1 MVSRYVEIKSHFG
14 YNSLRANYI
23 QKREI
28 SIVFFQN
35 YIIDIRFRFFTR
47 SKVQFF
53 SIRRNGATIA
63 TQDRDTC
70 AVYRALYPPQCER
83 CIYAWGARPNQI
95 YGRHFCVK
103 TLLRSFFV
111 SERRIS
117 CSLIINDSK
126 DGKDFPLSTC
136 NLIKNWLMLQQT
148 LHRKLKI

>member
-1 MVSRYVEIKSHFG
+1 MLKSNHILDIIHFVRIISKKEKSPLSSFKII
-14 YNSLRANYI
+14 SLI
-23 QKREI
+23 FDF
-28 SIVFFQN
+28 VFSLDPRRNF
-35 YIIDIRFRFFTR
+35 FRFGETAR
-47 SKVQFF
+47 PS
-53 SIRRNGATIA
+53 RRRIA
-63 TQDRDTC
+63 IL
-70 AVYRALYPPQCER
+70 ALYRALYPPQCER